1 MMRNGLTLMSA
12 LLFSAAAAAQQS
24 PAWLDGKTAIAAMQ
38 RGELSSEQ
46 LVSYYLQ
53 RIAADN
59 QQGHQLAAIIDVNQQ
74 ALAQARQLDQLRST
88 GQVLSPLHG
97 LPVVLKANIAT
108 ADDMPTTAG
117 ALALKDHL
125 TARDAQLVQQLRNAG
140 AVILAKANLSEW
152 ANFRGPGSASGWSA
166 LGGQAKNPHLL
177 THTPCGSSS
186 GSGVAVAADF
196 TLLAVGTET
205 DGSITCPAAING
217 IVGIKPSRG
226 AVSGEGIIPIA
237 HAQDIAGPMA
247 RTVFDA
253 ALLLDAMLSN
263 DGRAKMS
270 QPLAEAAD
278 ALHTAK
284 KVLLVRA
291 YDKRNQALAPMFNQL
306 AVMLQADGIEV
317 VNADSWQLPSE
328 LYQAEFKVLIYEFK
342 RDLQQWLTDYQ
353 VDEAVNTLDKIVA
366 FNQQQGKAALAFYG
380 QEYLQQ
386 AAAIDLVADEA
397 DYLAALTQSRQ
408 LAEQA
413 LNQYLQQGFD
423 AVILPA
429 YGPAWP
435 IDHVKGDQ
443 FNFGTSSAAAV
454 AGYPSVTVP
463 ATFDGVLPLGVSV
476 VGLPWS
482 EPQLVS
488 LAATVERYLAAY
500 RQPQF
505 LTTTK

>member
-1 MMRNGLTLMSA
+1 MRTWLSLITA
-12 LLFSAAAAAQQS
+12 LLLSGAGFAATP
-24 PAWLDGKTAIAAMQ
+24 PAWMDAQTALQAMQ
-38 RGELSSEQ
+38 QGELSSEQ
-46 LVSYYLQ
+46 LVKHYLSQ
-53 RIAADN
+53 IDANNEKGYQLSAIADIN
-59 QQGHQLAAIIDVNQQ
+59 NQ
-74 ALAQARQLDQLRST
+74 ALEQARTLDQQRAA
-88 GQVLSPLHG
+88 GQLLSPLHG

-108 ADDMPTTAG
+108 ADTLPTTAG
-117 ALALKDHL
+117 ALALKGHI
-125 TARDAQLVQQLRNAG
+125 TPRDAELVKQLRAAG

-152 ANFRGPGSASGWSA
+152 ANFRGEGSASGWSA
-166 LGGQAKNPHLL
+166 LGGQVKNPHVLS
-177 THTPCGSSS
+177 HTPCGSSS

-247 RTVFDA
+247 RKVFDA
-253 ALLLDAMLSN
+253 ALLLDAMLTTEARN
-263 DGRAKMS
+263 KMS
-270 QPLAEAAD
+270 QPLAQAAVEPSS
-278 ALHTAK
+278 AK

-291 YDKRNQALAPMFNQL
+291 YDQRNRALAPMFNQL
-306 AVMLQADGIEV
+306 AVMLQADGVEV
-317 VNADSWQLPSE
+317 VNIDSWQLPPE

-342 RDLQQWLTDYQ
+342 RDLQQWLADYK
-353 VDEAVNTLDKIVA
+353 VDDAVNTLDKIVA

-386 AAAIDLVADEA
+386 AAAIDLAADEA

-423 AVILPA
+423 AVILPS

-443 FNFGTSSAAAV
+443 FNFGTSTAAAV

-463 ATFDGVLPLGVSV
+463 ATFDGALPLGVSI

-482 EPQLVS
+482 EPKLIS
-488 LAATVERYLAAY
+488 LAATVEDYLDAY
-500 RQPQF
+500 RQAGF
-505 LTTTK
+505 LTKVD

>member
-1 MMRNGLTLMSA
+1 MRTWLSLITA
-12 LLFSAAAAAQQS
+12 LLLSSTGFAATP
-24 PAWLDGKTAIAAMQ
+24 PAWMDAQTALQAMQ
-38 RGELSSEQ
+38 QGQLSSEQ
-46 LVSYYLQ
+46 LVKHYLSQ
-53 RIAADN
+53 IDAHN
-59 QQGHQLAAIIDVNQQ
+59 KKGHQLSAIADINDQ
-74 ALAQARQLDQLRST
+74 ALEQARILDQQRAA
-88 GQVLSPLHG
+88 GQLLSPLHG

-108 ADDMPTTAG
+108 ADALPTTAG
-117 ALALKDHL
+117 ALALKGHI
-125 TARDAQLVQQLRNAG
+125 TPRDAELVKQLRAAG

-152 ANFRGPGSASGWSA
+152 ANFRGEGSASGWSA
-166 LGGQAKNPHLL
+166 LGGQVKNPHVLS
-177 THTPCGSSS
+177 HTPCGSSS

-247 RTVFDA
+247 RKVFDA
-253 ALLLDAMLSN
+253 ALLLDAMLTTDARN
-263 DGRAKMS
+263 KMS
-270 QPLAEAAD
+270 QPLAQAAVEPSS
-278 ALHTAK
+278 AK

-291 YDKRNQALAPMFNQL
+291 YDKRNRALAPMFNQL
-306 AVMLQADGIEV
+306 AVMLQADGVEV
-317 VNADSWQLPSE
+317 VNIDSWQLPPE

-342 RDLQQWLTDYQ
+342 RDLQQWLTDYK
-353 VDEAVNTLDKIVA
+353 VNDAVSTLDKIVA

-386 AAAIDLVADEA
+386 AAAIDLAADEA
-397 DYLAALTQSRQ
+397 DYLAALAQSRQ

-423 AVILPA
+423 AVILPS

-435 IDHVKGDQ
+435 IDHVKGDK
-443 FNFGTSSAAAV
+443 FNFGTSTAAAV

-463 ATFDGVLPLGVSV
+463 ATFDGALPLGVSI

-482 EPQLVS
+482 EPKLVS
-488 LAATVERYLAAY
+488 LAATIEDYLDAY
-500 RQPQF
+500 RQPEF
-505 LTTTK
+505 LTKVD